1 MRQAILPAVII
12 LLTLL
17 GSYASARE
25 LRFAPLPLEDKKIIH
40 EQFQGLA
47 GFLSGKTGH
56 KLKMVFF
63 RDYAKIIEAFSRD
76 EIDLAYL
83 GPLPYVVLKK
93 QFEAQEPVVCF
104 RDTHGETSYTCSLVV
119 FEDSG
124 LELNSLQRVHIGLTQ
139 PYSTCGY
146 MAVSQMLEQANLSID
161 GDGNSFSYA
170 GSHSKAA
177 LGVVRG
183 EYDVAGVKTAISKRY
198 SHMGLKTIAKSTRFP
213 GFALIANTNT
223 VKPEEIAAIQ
233 RALLTLAPQAS
244 EKDRKLV
251 SRWGKQFRNGAVTP
265 DNCNYKD
272 VTDALTR
279 IPWPI
284 PGTEQ

>member
-1 MRQAILPAVII
+1 MRLFILPA
-12 LLTLL
+12 LLIALTML
-17 GSYASARE
+17 GSPASARE

-47 GFLSGKTGH
+47 SFLSGETGH

-63 RDYAKIIEAFSRD
+63 HDYARIIDAFGKD

-93 QFEAQEPVVCF
+93 QFEAQQPVVCF
-104 RDTHGETSYTCSLVV
+104 RDTQGEASYTCSLVV

-124 LELNSLQRVHIGLTQ
+124 MTLNNLRDVHIGLTQ

-146 MAVSQMLEQANLSID
+146 LAVSQMLAHADLSID
-161 GDGNSFSYA
+161 GDGNRFSYA

-198 SHMGLKTIAKSTRFP
+198 LHMGLKRIAESTHFP

-223 VKPEEIAAIQ
+223 VKPEEIVSIR
-233 RALLTLAPQAS
+233 RALLTLDPQKT
-244 EKDRKLV
+244 EKDRKRV

-265 DNCNYKD
+265 DNCNYND
-272 VTDALTR
+272 VADALTR

-284 PGTEQ
+284 PGTE